1 MTTDEDFTKKCRVLA
16 AFWSKHRNNPQLA
29 DLIDH
34 HNIGFPLAF
43 MQEHNLCVATE
54 KGIEEINE
62 TFNDLVTIVEDKEEH
77 SDLISKFLSE
87 YFITTGSSSKSVN
100 CGNKS
105 CDNKFASVDVICGK
119 LNSSTDEKCDYMNYS
134 VAKHIYSLALE
145 FVWSAPEDLK
155 TEMIE
160 LEEVSVDL
168 SEFNSEKDLTEYV
181 LDTCGSE
188 YGDLVDGYVSALLV
202 SWRKTFGIQ
211 SELNPNFSM
220 DEGPRFGSLELTLD
234 GDDLHISIVI
244 AMYLKSHQHD
254 MLEWYPESL
263 AETLVDE
270 EDLMW
275 IHEGIQITLDNVE
288 VI

>member
-87 YFITTGSSSKSVN
+87 YFITTGSSSQNVN

-105 CDNKFASVDVICGK
+105 CDNKSASVDVICGK
-119 LNSSTDEKCDYMNYS
+119 LISSTDEKCDYMNYS

-155 TEMIE
+155 AEMIE

>member
-62 TFNDLVTIVEDKEEH
+62 TFNDLVAIVEDKEEH

-105 CDNKFASVDVICGK
+105 CDNKSASVDVICGK

-168 SEFNSEKDLTEYV
+168 SEFNSERDLTEYV

-211 SELNPNFSM
+211 SELNPSFSS
-220 DEGPRFGSLELTLD
+220 DEGPRFGSFELTLD

>member
-62 TFNDLVTIVEDKEEH
+62 TFNDLVAIVEDKEEH

-105 CDNKFASVDVICGK
+105 CDNKSASVDVICGK

-168 SEFNSEKDLTEYV
+168 SEFNSERDLTEYV

-211 SELNPNFSM
+211 SELNPNFSL
-220 DEGPRFGSLELTLD
+220 DEGPRFGSFELTLD

-288 VI
+288 AI

>member
-62 TFNDLVTIVEDKEEH
+62 TFNDLVAIVEDKEED

-105 CDNKFASVDVICGK
+105 CDNKSASVDVICGK

-168 SEFNSEKDLTEYV
+168 SEFNSERDLTEYV

-211 SELNPNFSM
+211 SELNPSFSS
-220 DEGPRFGSLELTLD
+220 DEGPRFGSFELTLD

-270 EDLMW
+270 EDFMW

>member
-62 TFNDLVTIVEDKEEH
+62 TFNDLVAIVEDKEEH

-105 CDNKFASVDVICGK
+105 CDNKSASVDVICGK

-155 TEMIE
+155 AEMIE

-168 SEFNSEKDLTEYV
+168 SEFNSERDLTEYV

-211 SELNPNFSM
+211 SELNPNFSL
-220 DEGPRFGSLELTLD
+220 DEGPRFGSFELTLD

-270 EDLMW
+270 EDFMW

>member
-62 TFNDLVTIVEDKEEH
+62 TFNDLVAIVEDKEEH

-105 CDNKFASVDVICGK
+105 CDNKSASVDVICGK

-168 SEFNSEKDLTEYV
+168 SEFNSERDLTEYV

-211 SELNPNFSM
+211 SELNPNFSL
-220 DEGPRFGSLELTLD
+220 DEGPRFGSFELTLD

>member
-62 TFNDLVTIVEDKEEH
+62 TFNDLVAIVEDKEED

-105 CDNKFASVDVICGK
+105 CDNKSASVDVICGK

-168 SEFNSEKDLTEYV
+168 SEFNSERDLTEYV

-211 SELNPNFSM
+211 SELNPNFSL
-220 DEGPRFGSLELTLD
+220 DEGPRFGSFELTLD

>member
-62 TFNDLVTIVEDKEEH
+62 TFNDLVAIVEDKEEH

-105 CDNKFASVDVICGK
+105 CDNKSASVDVICGK

-168 SEFNSEKDLTEYV
+168 SEFNSERDLTEYV

-211 SELNPNFSM
+211 SELNPNFSL
-220 DEGPRFGSLELTLD
+220 DEGPRFGSFELTLD

-288 VI
+288 VA

>member
-62 TFNDLVTIVEDKEEH
+62 TFNDLVAIVEDKEEH

-105 CDNKFASVDVICGK
+105 CDNKSASVDVICGK

-168 SEFNSEKDLTEYV
+168 SEFNSERDLTEYV

-211 SELNPNFSM
+211 SELNPNFSL
-220 DEGPRFGSLELTLD
+220 DEGPRFGSFELTLD

-270 EDLMW
+270 EDFMW

>member
-62 TFNDLVTIVEDKEEH
+62 TFNDLVAIVEDKEEH
-77 SDLISKFLSE
+77 SDLISKFLCE

-105 CDNKFASVDVICGK
+105 CDNKSASVDVICGK

-168 SEFNSEKDLTEYV
+168 SEFNSERDLTEYV

-211 SELNPNFSM
+211 SELNPSFSS
-220 DEGPRFGSLELTLD
+220 DEGPRFGSFELTLD

>member
-62 TFNDLVTIVEDKEEH
+62 TFNDLITIVEDKEEH
-77 SDLISKFLSE
+77 SDLISEFLSD
-87 YFITTGSSSKSVN
+87 YFITTGSSSKNAN

-105 CDNKFASVDVICGK
+105 CDNKSASVDVICGK
-119 LNSSTDEKCDYMNYS
+119 LISSTDEKCDYMNYS

-155 TEMIE
+155 AEMIE

-168 SEFNSEKDLTEYV
+168 SEFNSERDLTEYV

-211 SELNPNFSM
+211 SELNPNFSL
-220 DEGPRFGSLELTLD
+220 DEGPRFGSFELTLD

>member
-62 TFNDLVTIVEDKEEH
+62 TFNDLVAIVEDKEEH

-105 CDNKFASVDVICGK
+105 CDNKSASVDVICGK
-119 LNSSTDEKCDYMNYS
+119 LISSTDEKCDYMNYS

-155 TEMIE
+155 AEMIE

-168 SEFNSEKDLTEYV
+168 SEFNSERDLTEYV

-211 SELNPNFSM
+211 SELNPNFSL
-220 DEGPRFGSLELTLD
+220 DEGPRFGSFELTLD